1 MDLIAIESQL
11 KKLELQVQILKAKL
25 EKLQANTPVGTVG
38 DLRGIL
44 KGQAQSTEEEI
55 DTVLYRMPLDSEL

>member
-11 KKLELQVQILKAKL
+11 KKLELQMQVLKAKL
-25 EKLQANTPVGTVG
+25 KKLQANTPAEIFG

-55 DTVLYRMPLDSEL
+55 GAVLYRMPLDSEL

>member
-25 EKLQANTPVGTVG
+25 KKLQTNAPVQTFA

-44 KGQAQSTEEEI
+44 KGQVHSTEEEI
-55 DTVLYRMPLDSEL
+55 DAILYRLPPEPNT